1 MSRARGLSDGGL
13 TAGAKYRIRDGYVLR
28 QVVGEYVIVPTA
40 SDGLIVNGMLSPN
53 DSAVF
58 LWQIFSQPSTVDEAV
73 EKGMEEYDVD
83 EQTLRGSV
91 CRFVTELLLL
101 QILEEMD

>member
-1 MSRARGLSDGGL
+1 MSQVPGPLDGCL
-13 TAGAKYRIRDGYVLR
+13 RAGARYRIRDGYILR

-40 SDGLIVNGMLSPN
+40 SDGLITNGMMTPN

-58 LWQIFSQPSTVDEAV
+58 LWQVFSQPSTVDEAV
-73 EKGMEEYDVD
+73 ERGMEEYDVD

-91 CRFVTELLLL
+91 CRFVTDLLRF